1 MSEDGAVQDTAT
13 RRIPIVDE
21 GHVKNRHT
29 EVMFA

>member
-1 MSEDGAVQDTAT
+1 MSGDKSNAAT

-21 GHVKNRHT
+21 GHVENRHT

>member
-1 MSEDGAVQDTAT
+1 MPSDTQDTAT

-21 GHVKNRHT
+21 GHVENRHT